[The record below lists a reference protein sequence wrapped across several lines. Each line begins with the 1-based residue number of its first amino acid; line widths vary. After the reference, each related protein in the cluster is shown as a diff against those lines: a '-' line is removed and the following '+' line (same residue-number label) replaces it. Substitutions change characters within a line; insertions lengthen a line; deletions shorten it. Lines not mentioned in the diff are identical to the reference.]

1 MTMPRWFEPIF
12 KAFTQLHITLYRIS
26 KGRLL
31 GKHTILITT
40 IGRKSKEPRT
50 HPLFA
55 STHK

>member
-1 MTMPRWFEPIF
+1 MPRWFEQIF
-12 KAFTQLHITLYRIS
+12 KAFTQLHIMLYRVS

-31 GKHTILITT
+31 GRHIILVTT